1 MLAWRYFLS
10 KTKEDNMKINKE
22 KEVKTEIHKKNNGK
36 SHQIYVWE
44 VINTMSEKLFICEK
58 NKKEGYKR

>member
-1 MLAWRYFLS
+1 M
-10 KTKEDNMKINKE
+10 KTSNTYV
-22 KEVKTEIHKKNNGK
+22 VKHKKNNGK

-58 NKKEGYKR
+58 KQKEGYKR